1 MSLNSPYCQGR
12 SGHSFSGKPNNSSGD
27 GTVSYNSLSLCKEW
41 LGPKVNITRTPQA
54 EHDGSDLQTRM
65 NAEHYHGE
73 DLFPNMT
80 RAPHVKYITYYEDAE
95 SIPGWRTAVWELDK
109 ANHRNIVRMPV
120 VMRELWLEMWH
131 DMHPYSKSKFVTKAF
146 RGPLRHEDCHWDY
159 AKARCAFPEFCEYRY
174 TFGDVHLGMSCRL
187 KYSSTMLLR
196 QYL

>member
-1 MSLNSPYCQGR
+1 
-12 SGHSFSGKPNNSSGD
+12 
-27 GTVSYNSLSLCKEW
+27 
-41 LGPKVNITRTPQA
+41 NITRTPQA

-65 NAEHYHGE
+65 NAEHHHGE

-131 DMHPYSKSKFVTKAF
+131 DMHPHSKSKFVTKAF

-159 AKARCAFPEFCEYRY
+159 AKARY

-187 KYSSTMLLR
+187 KYSSTKLLR